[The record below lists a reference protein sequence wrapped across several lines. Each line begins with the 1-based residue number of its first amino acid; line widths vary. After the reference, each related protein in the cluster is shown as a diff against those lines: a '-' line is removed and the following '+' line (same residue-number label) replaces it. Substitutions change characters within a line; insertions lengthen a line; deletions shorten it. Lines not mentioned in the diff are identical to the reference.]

1 MMMDAIVKSS
11 AQKGLELVRKE
22 IPKITYGEALVK
34 IHYTAICGTDVHI
47 YDWNDWAQKNINP
60 PLTIGHEFV
69 GEIVEIKGY
78 ADNFKV
84 GDIVSAE
91 GHVVCGKCR
100 NCRAGRKHLC
110 PNTMGIGVNRD
121 GIFAEYASIPIS
133 NLWLCDT
140 KSIDEKLYSLF
151 DPLGNATHTAL
162 KFGMVGEDVL
172 ITGAGPIGIMA
183 SAICRHV
190 GAKNVVL
197 TDISDYRLELA
208 KKVCPSIVTVNT
220 KNVRLKDVQRQ
231 IGMAEGF
238 DIGLEM
244 SGSSI
249 AFNEMLDNMIMGG
262 KIAML
267 GVQGSDS
274 HVDWNKIIFNML
286 TIQGIYGREVFETW
300 HKMTS
305 MLKSGLDI
313 SNIVTAEI
321 SYKDFEKGFEM
332 MHSGKSGKII
342 MDWRK

>member
-1 MMMDAIVKSS
+1 MKMDAIIKP
-11 AQKGLELVRKE
+11 AREKGLDLVRKE
-22 IPKITYGEALVK
+22 IPTITYGQALIK

-47 YDWNDWAQKNINP
+47 YDWNDWAQATINP

-69 GEIVEIKGY
+69 GEIVEIKGSS
-78 ADNFKV
+78 DNFKV

-110 PNTMGIGVNRD
+110 PNTAGIGVNRD
-121 GIFAEYASIPIS
+121 GIFAEYAVVPIS

-140 KSIDEKLYSLF
+140 KSIQEKMYAIF

-183 SAICRHV
+183 AAICRHV

-220 KNVRLKDVQRQ
+220 KNKHLKEVQRE
-231 IGMAEGF
+231 IAMVEGF

-244 SGSSI
+244 SGSPI
-249 AFNEMLDNMIMGG
+249 AFNEMIDNMIMGG

-267 GVQGSDS
+267 GVQGKDTQ
-274 HVDWNKIIFNML
+274 VDWNKVIFNML

-300 HKMTS
+300 HKMTA
-305 MLKSGLDI
+305 MLKSGLDLSSI
-313 SNIVTAEI
+313 ITAELK
-321 SYKDFEKGFEM
+321 YTDFEKGFEM

-342 MDWRK
+342 LDWTK

>member
-321 SYKDFEKGFEM
+321 SYRDFEKGFEM